1 MDCLLASI
9 SSMDGNGVDTSL
21 LGRFASYVR
30 QAALDAGY
38 SIDSPR
44 GGDKTR
50 LANDA
55 GMSLTTLSRL
65 LSGER
70 MPDARYFAPLAKAL
84 KVDLQELLVQSGIV
98 PAESLTQKPQ
108 QSVSSRPLTPDE
120 VADSW
125 SIHDPAGRELVRAMF
140 EKLRNDVQPPA
151 TETDRDGSAEAQ
163 A

>member
-1 MDCLLASI
+1 
-9 SSMDGNGVDTSL
+9 MDGDDVSTSVL
-21 LGRFASYVR
+21 QQLAEYVMA
-30 QAALDAGY
+30 AALAVKDADGNLVYDVRPGKKTGGRKRLADATGMDAGQ
-38 SIDSPR
+38 I
-44 GGDKTR
+44 
-50 LANDA
+50 
-55 GMSLTTLSRL
+55 SRL

-84 KVDLQELLVQSGIV
+84 KVDLQDLLVQSGIV
-98 PAESLTQKPQ
+98 PAETLTQKPQ

-140 EKLRNDVQPPA
+140 EKLRNDVHPPA
-151 TETDRDGSAEAQ
+151 TGNDRDGSAEAQ